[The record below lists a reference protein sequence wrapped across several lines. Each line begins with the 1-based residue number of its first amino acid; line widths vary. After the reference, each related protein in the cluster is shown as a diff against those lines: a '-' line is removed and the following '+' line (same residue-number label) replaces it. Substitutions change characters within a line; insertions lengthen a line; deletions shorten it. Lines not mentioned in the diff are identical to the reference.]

1 MSVFFITDVH
11 KGCGREAVLE
21 TAERLR
27 KYSDVW
33 RRESS
38 GIRTIYTNAAQGFTT
53 CPSSAW

>member
-11 KGCGREAVLE
+11 KGGGREAVLE
-21 TAERLR
+21 KAVRLR
-27 KYSDVW
+27 

-38 GIRTIYTNAAQGFTT
+38 GIRMIYTNAAQGFTT